1 MILLLF
7 TESCKWGLVEV
18 ESLLMGAMC
27 GILDFESDR
36 NSFALPMGRNKDA
49 SQRAG
54 GTSHM
59 IMVTIT
65 SVTSFPGQRC
75 LTQLWVY
82 ILAGGPFGV
91 TFISTSY
98 KAETHITW
106 WK

>member
-1 MILLLF
+1 MQKMHIHLRKGGWLGV
-7 TESCKWGLVEV
+7 K
-18 ESLLMGAMC
+18 
-27 GILDFESDR
+27 
-36 NSFALPMGRNKDA
+36 LPMGRNKDA

-98 KAETHITW
+98 KAETHNYYVVEMNN
-106 WK
+106 